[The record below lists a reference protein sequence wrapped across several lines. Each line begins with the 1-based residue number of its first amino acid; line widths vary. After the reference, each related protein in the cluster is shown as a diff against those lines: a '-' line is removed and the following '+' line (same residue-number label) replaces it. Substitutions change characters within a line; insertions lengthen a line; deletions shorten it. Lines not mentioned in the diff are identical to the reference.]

1 MALVV
6 VVRWLKR
13 GVGLLSGWLA
23 AWLVSSFLSR
33 CPYRQCGLDP
43 ACWPAL
49 LLIMAQQPGRS
60 TLCRCV
66 RVYTGV
72 AIHNLTMP
80 DGAGAE
86 NCLTV
91 GSDCDCL
98 VDGRRAELLP
108 RCRRSW
114 KRRQVLHAYIVSACT
129 CIVIQYT
136 AYLHEERKSLAAG
149 WGIRFCWVGPAYRI
163 RTNSL
168 QRPTAAVG
176 SYRALGKAINPA
188 AAREGAN
195 ESASSQQPAPCPL
208 SHAVLQAWG

>member
-1 MALVV
+1 MAE
-6 VVRWLKR
+6 R

-23 AWLVSSFLSR
+23 AWLVSSLLSR
-33 CPYRQCGLDP
+33 CPYRQCRLDP

-72 AIHNLTMP
+72 AIHTLTMP

-91 GSDCDCL
+91 GSDCDYP

-108 RCRRSW
+108 RRRRSW
-114 KRRQVLHAYIVSACT
+114 ERRYFIPTSSLHVLVSSYSTYLCLQVH
-129 CIVIQYT
+129 
-136 AYLHEERKSLAAG
+136 SLSTRGKEVTLLQVGELGFAG
-149 WGIRFCWVGPAYRI
+149 WGLPTVSARTRCSGPPRLLEVTEHLV
-163 RTNSL
+163 RQST
-168 QRPTAAVG
+168 
-176 SYRALGKAINPA
+176 
-188 AAREGAN
+188 REGAN
-195 ESASSQQPAPCPL
+195 ESASSQPL
-208 SHAVLQAWG
+208 ARSVMLYRKLGVD